1 MDKNEANM
9 IEELLIEQAD
19 KHESIDVRMFN
30 DRIEFR
36 HESAV
41 VAYNVLDT
49 HLAYVGP
56 RTSANPVKLPHFQ
69 YADPN
74 FAENVLKHA
83 KSELISSLCTSV
95 IDHLQRE
102 NHADLSQ
109 EYYGIMKKLLERHST
124 KWAESAAK
132 RIENSKF
139 WSQHASRAHYLL

>member
-30 DRIEFR
+30 DRNNYSIEFR

-95 IDHLQRE
+95 IDHLE

-132 RIENSKF
+132 RIDQFKVEPDVP
-139 WSQHASRAHYLL
+139 